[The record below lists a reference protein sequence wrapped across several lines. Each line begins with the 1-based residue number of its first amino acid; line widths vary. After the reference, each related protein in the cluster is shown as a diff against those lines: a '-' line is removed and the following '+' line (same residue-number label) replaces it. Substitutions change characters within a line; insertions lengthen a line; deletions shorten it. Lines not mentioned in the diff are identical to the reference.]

1 MRPDVEGT
9 SVAVGSAS
17 AATAAVPAVVVD
29 DLHVSY
35 RVYEDVRPTLRR
47 LVARRFRPRPH
58 VEVRALR
65 GVSFTAAAGEAVG
78 IIGRNG
84 SGKSTLMSALAGL
97 LPAERGTVHA
107 ASQPVL
113 LAVGAALQGDLSGR
127 RNIMIGGSAL
137 GVPRAQLA
145 AQMDDIITFTGL
157 ADAIDRPLRTYS
169 SGMAARLQ
177 FGIASAVRP
186 DILLIDEA
194 LATGDAEFQRRS
206 EARIAEIVAGAGTVF
221 VVSHAADV
229 MARMTRRSIW
239 IDGGRVVF
247 DGPTE
252 QALEEYARATAAG

>member
-1 MRPDVEGT
+1 MRPE
-9 SVAVGSAS
+9 VGHAP
-17 AATAAVPAVVVD
+17 AATASGGADVPAVVVD
-29 DLHVSY
+29 DLHVTY

-58 VEVRALR
+58 VEVRALQ
-65 GVSFTAAAGEAVG
+65 GVSFTAMPGEAVG
-78 IIGRNG
+78 VIGRNG

-97 LPAERGTVHA
+97 LPAERGSVHA

-137 GVPRAQLA
+137 GVPRAELA
-145 AQMDDIITFTGL
+145 ERMDAIIDFTGL
-157 ADAIDRPLRTYS
+157 REAIDRPLRTYS

-229 MARMTRRSIW
+229 MARMTRRTIW
-239 IDGGRVVF
+239 IDAGRVVF